1 VFRNEIWVIGGR
13 VRSLAR
19 QRRVWIYNPKTD
31 RWRAGP
37 PLPKPMDTLAT
48 SATDDEIHA
57 IVDEINVIYDRKT
70 GRWRQAPRLQMP
82 RHALAV
88 YTIGDTL
95 YAVGGC
101 LYPQLRDSSVV
112 EKIPVG

>member
-1 VFRNEIWVIGGR
+1 
-13 VRSLAR
+13 
-19 QRRVWIYNPKTD
+19 
-31 RWRAGP
+31 
-37 PLPKPMDTLAT
+37 
-48 SATDDEIHA
+48 
-57 IVDEINVIYDRKT
+57 
-70 GRWRQAPRLQMP
+70 MP

-112 EKIPVG
+112 EKIPVRNS

>member
-1 VFRNEIWVIGGR
+1 
-13 VRSLAR
+13 
-19 QRRVWIYNPKTD
+19 VWIYNPKTD

-48 SATDDEIHA
+48 SATSNEIHA
-57 IVDEINVIYDRKT
+57 IVDEINVIYDAKT

-112 EKIPVG
+112 EKIPVRNS